1 MRNDRVLFVLVV
13 ADFVLVLLVVGAEWV
28 LNSTLPQP
36 LRDYTGGWSFA
47 DILRFPLWVGI
58 AIVTLVSWIGLLNY
72 WWPAR
77 ILYVVAWAAWLLL
90 VAASGPTVMT
100 AAGAAIETLEHL
112 VGGAIIGLVYF
123 SDLNKRFDDGGLETA
138 TA

>member
-1 MRNDRVLFVLVV
+1 MCVKGATMRNDRVLFVLVV

-90 VAASGPTVMT
+90 VAASGPTVT
-100 AAGAAIETLEHL
+100 
-112 VGGAIIGLVYF
+112 
-123 SDLNKRFDDGGLETA
+123 TA
-138 TA
+138 TGATSRPSSPLSAVQSSASCISRT

>member
-47 DILRFPLWVGI
+47 DILRFPFWVGI
-58 AIVTLVSWIGLLNY
+58 AIVTLVSWIGL
-72 WWPAR
+72 
-77 ILYVVAWAAWLLL
+77 
-90 VAASGPTVMT
+90 
-100 AAGAAIETLEHL
+100 
-112 VGGAIIGLVYF
+112 
-123 SDLNKRFDDGGLETA
+123 
-138 TA
+138 